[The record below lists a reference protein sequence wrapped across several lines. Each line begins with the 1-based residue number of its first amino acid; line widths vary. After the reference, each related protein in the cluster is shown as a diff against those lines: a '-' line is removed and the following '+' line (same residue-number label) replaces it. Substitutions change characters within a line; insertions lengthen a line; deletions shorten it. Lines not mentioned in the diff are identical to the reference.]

1 MTPPRQADPEVDE
14 VLLRLIET
22 HEISDQ
28 TDLLQSLRRQGIG
41 ISQPT
46 LSRHLRRLNIVKQRG
61 RYVVGADNPFCA
73 PPCAVRPSPPNL
85 LVLKTLPARAQLL
98 AAMID
103 QMRLR
108 EIAGTMAGDDTVMV
122 AVQDGH
128 TLEAAQSALEKVLQP
143 PARDD

>member
-1 MTPPRQADPEVDE
+1 MPGNERMPELDE
-14 VLLRLIET
+14 ALLRLIET
-22 HEISDQ
+22 REVRDQ
-28 TDLLQSLRRQGIG
+28 HGLLRGLQGLGIT

-46 LSRHLRRLNIVKQRG
+46 LSRHLRRLNIIKQQG
-61 RYVVGADNPFCA
+61 RYVVGAENPFRA

-103 QMRLR
+103 QMQLR

-122 AVQDGH
+122 AINDGH
-128 TLEAAQSALEKVLQP
+128 SLEAAQSALEKVLLP
-143 PARDD
+143 PAAED

>member
-1 MTPPRQADPEVDE
+1 MTPRQTDPEVDE
-14 VLLRLIET
+14 VLLRLIEA
-22 HEISDQ
+22 HEIGDQ
-28 TDLLQSLRRQGIG
+28 TGLLQSLHRQGID

-61 RYVVGADNPFCA
+61 RYVVGADNPFRA
-73 PPCAVRPSPPNL
+73 PPCAVRSSPPNL

-128 TLEAAQSALEKVLQP
+128 SLEAAQSALEQILQSG
-143 PARDD
+143 AKDS

>member
-1 MTPPRQADPEVDE
+1 MTPRQTDPEIDE
-14 VLLRLIET
+14 VLLRLIEA

-28 TDLLQSLRRQGIG
+28 TALLQSLRRQGID

-46 LSRHLRRLNIVKQRG
+46 LSRHLRRLNIIKQHG
-61 RYVVGADNPFCA
+61 RYVVGADNPFRA
-73 PPCAVRPSPPNL
+73 PPCVVRLSPPNL

-122 AVQDGH
+122 AIQDGH
-128 TLEAAQSALEKVLQP
+128 SLEAAQSALEQILQSG
-143 PARDD
+143 AKDN

>member
-1 MTPPRQADPEVDE
+1 MTPRQTDPEVDE
-14 VLLRLIET
+14 VLLRLIEA
-22 HEISDQ
+22 HEIGDQ
-28 TDLLQSLRRQGIG
+28 TGLLQSLRRQGID

-46 LSRHLRRLNIVKQRG
+46 LSRHLRRLNIVKQHG
-61 RYVVGADNPFCA
+61 RYVVGADNPFRA

-128 TLEAAQSALEKVLQP
+128 SLEAAQSALEQILQSG
-143 PARDD
+143 AKGG